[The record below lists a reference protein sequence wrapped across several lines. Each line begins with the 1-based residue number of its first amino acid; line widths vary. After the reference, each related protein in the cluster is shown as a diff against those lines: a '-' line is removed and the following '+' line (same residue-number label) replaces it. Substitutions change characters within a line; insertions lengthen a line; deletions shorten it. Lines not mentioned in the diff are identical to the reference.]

1 MPGSSSGGGGG
12 GGGRRRNL
20 VPEARNGLNALK
32 MEAAQSLGVQVPADG
47 YYGFVT
53 ARETGA
59 LGGFMVKNMIASVEQ
74 QLSTGAGGVAGG
86 MAGGSAGGQMGG
98 SQMSGSQMGG
108 SR

>member
-12 GGGRRRNL
+12 SRRRRNL

-59 LGGFMVKNMIASVEQ
+59 LGGYMVKNMIASAEQ
-74 QLSTGAGGVAGG
+74 QLSTGAGG
-86 MAGGSAGGQMGG
+86 MAGGQMGG
-98 SQMSGSQMGG
+98 S
-108 SR
+108 R